1 MGYWNRSMGPGL
13 FVTRREVCA
22 DCNTTGRDAQGHE
35 CYTCKGYGYTSR
47 AEPLISA
54 LREIFA
60 TDAGRDLFAR
70 VVADVGLTADE
81 GAPGDD
87 GARRRVTKNMR
98 GTLNLMRS
106 GWVLREIEP
115 GKWRLVSA
123 DGLSQFAKMPSH
135 IDALTG
141 QGLIAKNGDDTYHLT
156 AYGRT
161 VLAEQAG

>member
-13 FVTRREVCA
+13 FVTRREVCE
-22 DCNTTGRDAQGHE
+22 DCDTTGRDAQGHE

-106 GWVLREIEP
+106 GWVLREVEP
-115 GKWRLVSA
+115 GKWRLISA
-123 DGLSQFAKMPSH
+123 DGLSQFSKMASH

-141 QGLIAKNGDDTYHLT
+141 QGLINLNGDGSYHLT